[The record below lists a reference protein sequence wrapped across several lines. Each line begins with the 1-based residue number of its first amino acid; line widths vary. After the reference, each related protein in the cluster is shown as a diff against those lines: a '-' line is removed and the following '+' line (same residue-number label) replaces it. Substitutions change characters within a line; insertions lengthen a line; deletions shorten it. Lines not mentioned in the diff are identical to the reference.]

1 MDKASEF
8 IEVTGVPNEVAEKY
22 LACFGSFEEA
32 VEHFL
37 ETRSHSPVRPPD
49 LPYNEVMIQAS
60 PVKKKEKLTK
70 ITIDKT
76 RSFKDR
82 LKSASNLDLLFRPS
96 PHAQAGT
103 FDSVKKKATFLK
115 KALLVSLFDDTNFS
129 CIQQNRDIW
138 SSQQF
143 LDLNTILFFQI
154 RANSDEGISF
164 NQLYPR
170 ETEDWPHA
178 VLIEPKTGIKLD
190 QWEGKSV
197 FDDCQKFLTA
207 LTQSINSN
215 ISNTNPGIKSKKR
228 THENIIDQDED
239 AQIAIALAASMK
251 NKKRQK
257 TQHSGSDDDQSDG
270 AEPEMNSDFE
280 SIDGDDLEDG
290 TTDED
295 FEEEKLTNV
304 KPVEENVEDKK
315 SSGTSIEIS
324 IRLPDKRICI
334 KCLSNSD
341 CIELKTR
348 FESEGYPLSNYE
360 LIRAYPREKIEIS
373 PGISIEDLNIRNQDA
388 FHLQLKQ

>member
-37 ETRSHSPVRPPD
+37 GSFMHYHLLLSNRIAIRVLNRHKYCIMIVKRETRSHSPVRPPD

-60 PVKKKEKLTK
+60 PVKKKGKLTK

-103 FDSVKKKATFLK
+103 FGSVKKKATFLK

-154 RANSDEGISF
+154 RANSDEGKISWSHFSIRF
-164 NQLYPR
+164 NIFR
-170 ETEDWPHA
+170 HF
-178 VLIEPKTGIKLD
+178 I
-190 QWEGKSV
+190 
-197 FDDCQKFLTA
+197 
-207 LTQSINSN
+207 QSTI
-215 ISNTNPGIKSKKR
+215 
-228 THENIIDQDED
+228 
-239 AQIAIALAASMK
+239 
-251 NKKRQK
+251 
-257 TQHSGSDDDQSDG
+257 
-270 AEPEMNSDFE
+270 
-280 SIDGDDLEDG
+280 
-290 TTDED
+290 
-295 FEEEKLTNV
+295 
-304 KPVEENVEDKK
+304 
-315 SSGTSIEIS
+315 SSG
-324 IRLPDKRICI
+324 
-334 KCLSNSD
+334 N
-341 CIELKTR
+341 
-348 FESEGYPLSNYE
+348 
-360 LIRAYPREKIEIS
+360 
-373 PGISIEDLNIRNQDA
+373 
-388 FHLQLKQ
+388 

>member
-1 MDKASEF
+1 
-8 IEVTGVPNEVAEKY
+8 
-22 LACFGSFEEA
+22 
-32 VEHFL
+32 
-37 ETRSHSPVRPPD
+37 
-49 LPYNEVMIQAS
+49 MIQAS

-70 ITIDKT
+70 ITIDKS
-76 RSFKDR
+76 RSFKVR
-82 LKSASNLDLLFRPS
+82 LKSASSLDLLFRPS

-115 KALLVSLFDDTNFS
+115 KVLLVSLFDDSNFS
-129 CIQQNRDIW
+129 CLQQNRDIW
-138 SSQQF
+138 ASKQF
-143 LDLNTILFFQI
+143 LNMNAVLFFQI
-154 RANSDEGISF
+154 RAESEEGIAF

-170 ETEDWPHA
+170 QTESWPHA
-178 VLIEPKTGIKLD
+178 ILIEPKTGIKLD

-197 FDDCQKFLTA
+197 FEDCQSFLA
-207 LTQSINSN
+207 VLGQSIR
-215 ISNTNPGIKSKKR
+215 SNTNNVVPCVTNKKR
-228 THENIIDQDED
+228 SHENIIDQDEE

-257 TQHSGSDDDQSDG
+257 IHHSDSDDDQSDG

-280 SIDGDDLEDG
+280 SIDGDDIDLED
-290 TTDED
+290 DED
-295 FEEEKLTNV
+295 SEEEKVTET
-304 KPVEENVEDKK
+304 KPIEEYPEDIKPT
-315 SSGTSIEIS
+315 GTPIEIS

-334 KCLSNSD
+334 KCQSNSD

-373 PGISIEDLNIRNQDA
+373 PGITIDDLNIRNQDA